1 MNETTFTFSNEQI
14 EFLNSYCPK
23 DNMFTSDEEC
33 ELVIEKLGLNKL
45 SLYEMCA
52 CRNAVVQFYSNKR
65 HTANRLEDYMTP
77 MMSVTAVIDHYSMG
91 YTA

>member
-1 MNETTFTFSNEQI
+1 MVETTFTVSNEQI
-14 EFLNSYCPK
+14 EFLNSYRPK
-23 DNMFTSDEEC
+23 DDMFTSNEEC

-45 SLYEMCA
+45 SLYERCA
-52 CRNAVVQFYSNKR
+52 CRNAVVQFYSGKR
-65 HTANRLEDYMTP
+65 HTSDLGDYMTP

>member
-14 EFLNSYCPK
+14 EFLNSYRPK
-23 DNMFTSDEEC
+23 DDMFTSNEEC
-33 ELVIEKLGLNKL
+33 ELVIEKLGLSKL
-45 SLYEMCA
+45 SLYGLCE
-52 CRNAVVQFYSNKR
+52 CRNAVVRFYSNKR
-65 HTANRLEDYMTP
+65 HADCLEDYMIP

>member
-14 EFLNSYCPK
+14 EFLNSYRPK
-23 DNMFTSDEEC
+23 NDMITSIEEC
-33 ELVIEKLGLNKL
+33 ELVIEKLGLSKL
-45 SLYEMCA
+45 SLRGLCE

-65 HTANRLEDYMTP
+65 HTDCLEDMIP
-77 MMSVTAVIDHYSMG
+77 MMSVTAVIDHYSLG

>member
-14 EFLNSYCPK
+14 EFLNSYRPK
-23 DNMFTSDEEC
+23 DDMFTSNEEC
-33 ELVIEKLGLNKL
+33 ELVIEKLGLSNL
-45 SLYEMCA
+45 SLRGLRE
-52 CRNAVVQFYSNKR
+52 CRNTVVKFYSDKW
-65 HTANRLEDYMTP
+65 HTNRLEDYMTP

>member
-14 EFLNSYCPK
+14 EFLNSYRPK
-23 DNMFTSDEEC
+23 DDMITSIEEC
-33 ELVIEKLGLNKL
+33 ELVIEKLGLSNL
-45 SLYEMCA
+45 SLRSLCE

-65 HTANRLEDYMTP
+65 HTNRLEDYMTP
-77 MMSVTAVIDHYSMG
+77 MMSVTAVIDHYSLG

>member
-14 EFLNSYCPK
+14 EFLNSYRPK
-23 DNMFTSDEEC
+23 DDMFTSNEEC
-33 ELVIEKLGLNKL
+33 ELVINALDLPNL
-45 SLYEMCA
+45 TLDEMRI

-65 HTANRLEDYMTP
+65 HANRLEDYMTP
-77 MMSVTAVIDHYSMG
+77 MMSVTAVIDHYSKG

>member
-1 MNETTFTFSNEQI
+1 MIKTTFTFSNEQI

-23 DNMFTSDEEC
+23 DDMFTSNEEC
-33 ELVIEKLGLNKL
+33 KLVINALDL
-45 SLYEMCA
+45 SSLTLDEMRI

-65 HTANRLEDYMTP
+65 HTNRLEDYMIP
-77 MMSVTAVIDHYSMG
+77 MMSVTAVIDHYSKG

>member
-1 MNETTFTFSNEQI
+1 MNETPFTFSNEQI
-14 EFLNSYCPK
+14 EFLN
-23 DNMFTSDEEC
+23 
-33 ELVIEKLGLNKL
+33 L

-52 CRNAVVQFYSNKR
+52 CRNAVVQFYSDKR
-65 HTANRLEDYMTP
+65 HDNRLEDYMTP

>member
-1 MNETTFTFSNEQI
+1 MIKTTFTFSNEQI

-23 DNMFTSDEEC
+23 DDMFTSNEEC
-33 ELVIEKLGLNKL
+33 ELVIEKLGLSNL
-45 SLYEMCA
+45 SLDGLCE
-52 CRNAVVQFYSNKR
+52 CRNAVVKFYSDKR
-65 HTANRLEDYMTP
+65 HNNRLEDYMTP